1 MNTASPNARWHH
13 THAPRNSHMHTRIL
27 LFLGSRYTCSP
38 GTPGHSGTYKRVPD
52 TKTHPGVLTQRH
64 NVFCTL
70 LHLLKNMGLLE
81 SEVSWGLVPESPAVL
96 FVLHNH
102 INTLTVLSD
111 ICTCVSLLTGKNM
124 VHGGPHTQYLAQVC
138 HTPGCQVHTTDI
150 CLLT

>member
-1 MNTASPNARWHH
+1 MHDGT
-13 THAPRNSHMHTRIL
+13 THLHPEIL
-27 LFLGSRYTCSP
+27 TCTHGSFFSWVPDTHVLLEP
-38 GTPGHSGTYKRVPD
+38 QVHSGTYKCVPD

-64 NVFCTL
+64 NVLCTL
-70 LHLLKNMGLLE
+70 LHLLKNMGLQE
-81 SEVSWGLVPESPAVL
+81 SEVSWGLLRESPAVL

-102 INTLTVLSD
+102 VNTLTVLSD